1 MEMIYDEIDRAI
13 LKILYNNM
21 SKPIGY
27 QVLDRKM
34 IVEMNEDF
42 TFTSTLS
49 KKMQKYVELDFFT
62 YQHLKG
68 YTITEKGIE
77 EYLKMIL

>member
-13 LKILYNNM
+13 FKILYNHKP
-21 SKPIGY
+21 KPIGY

-34 IVEMNEDF
+34 IDKMNEDF
-42 TFTSTLS
+42 IFTMTLP
-49 KKMQKYVELDFFT
+49 KRMQKYVELDFFI
-62 YQHLKG
+62 YEDLKG
-68 YTITEKGIE
+68 YTITEKGIK